1 MLYLIKGFLIYDKL
15 IDHRHLFFA
24 CCRGGFMLL
33 TEIIFCILPVT
44 EYRSSL

>member
-24 CCRGGFMLL
+24 CCRGGFYAAHRNHFLYS
-33 TEIIFCILPVT
+33 TGHGI
-44 EYRSSL
+44 